1 MTGGSGVFIGEGG
14 TGVATLSSG
23 GGDTQ
28 LVLSC

>member
-23 GGDTQ
+23 GDTQ